1 MSDLNPSEI
10 FSRYQRNDLDKSTAV
25 NYLKTFAEKCSDEL
39 LRVEAIGYLGK
50 MNLKA
55 DEIFKFLEYI
65 LTSEIKVKVR
75 GAVAVLI
82 IQKYL
87 EQGQKIILWCFNN
100 EKSLDCLLVIF
111 RSLQIQIN
119 QLSKSLIKSMELIL
133 GKEYIYDHGIMP
145 REAIALKFL
154 EMLVNFEILDER
166 EFPNPHHVHV
176 SYQVKNR
183 HVICLSINEVEC
195 NELIFLDTFPYL
207 KFFSISIAN
216 LKKIDGF
223 YNLKRLEYLDLHA
236 NDLWEL
242 PSLEGLIKLRKL
254 IIDTNPISKLNGIE
268 KLKQITEIELYKTYI
283 PHPEREKI
291 KNHIISNRKKL
302 EKDKQKL
309 ILFGRNYNRNKK
321 FKEAINAFEK
331 AIKFNFGFPIC
342 NNLSCEEWLEL
353 SNLYLTVGDHYKAL
367 KACLNCLKRDST
379 IKEAQ
384 ILRKKIINLMKK
396 KNKML
401 KN

>member
-1 MSDLNPSEI
+1 MSDLNPTEI
-10 FSRYQRNDLDKSTAV
+10 YRKYQRKELDKAVAVAYLKSFIESSNDEDLRVQAVDLLGEMDLDV
-25 NYLKTFAEKCSDEL
+25 GE
-39 LRVEAIGYLGK
+39 V
-50 MNLKA
+50 
-55 DEIFKFLEYI
+55 FKFLEYI
-65 LTSEIKVKVR
+65 LTSEIEVKVR
-75 GAVAVLI
+75 GTVAELI

-87 EQGQKIILWCFNN
+87 EQGEKTILWCFNN

-111 RSLQIQIN
+111 RSLQIQKN
-119 QLSKSLIKSMELIL
+119 QISKSLIKSMELIL

-145 REAIALKFL
+145 REAMALKFL
-154 EMLVNFEILDER
+154 EMIVNFKILDER
-166 EFPNPHHVHV
+166 KFPNPHHVHV
-176 SYQVKNR
+176 SYRVKNR
-183 HVICLSINEVEC
+183 HVISLSINEVEC
-195 NELIFLDTFPYL
+195 NELIFLDMFPYL
-207 KFFSISIAN
+207 KILSISIAY

-223 YNLKRLEYLDLHA
+223 YNLKILEYLDLHA

-291 KNHIISNRKKL
+291 KNHIISNRKTL

-309 ILFGRNYNRNKK
+309 ILFGRNCNRNKQ

-331 AIKFNFGFPIC
+331 AIKFNFGFPIYY
-342 NNLSCEEWLEL
+342 NLSCEEWLEL
-353 SNLYLTVGDHYKAL
+353 TNLYLTVGNHYKAL

-384 ILRKKIINLMKK
+384 ILRKEIINLMKK
-396 KNKML
+396 KK
-401 KN
+401 KYT